1 MKFISSR
8 YCCRRHIPNRLRF
21 ESLEERLA
29 LATHVWTGAIS
40 SLWSNSGNWTG
51 GSPGGDSQAV
61 LSFPSAANLVN
72 NNDLVGLKVA
82 AIDFAAGNYVLSG
95 NPITLVQ
102 GPQGIPRLHM
112 DAAAKNNTIA
122 LDLGRAAI
130 GIAADIASG
139 STLNVTGVIGGG
151 AAATN
156 LVKEGLGKLVMAGAN
171 TFADGVLISAGVL
184 NIQNGTAL
192 GTTGVGATNKT
203 TLNGGTLE
211 LQGSLFVTET
221 IVQGAAGG
229 TLRNVSG
236 NSRWAGEVI
245 LASTDLT
252 TQVEGLTSLTIDGK
266 ISDNASLAGLGLTKT
281 GPGTLVLTAASTYRG
296 VTLVNEGVLNINNPF
311 ALGTADGG
319 TTMVNSSRLELQG
332 FITVAEPI
340 VLDNSTLLN
349 RSGNNEWQGP
359 VTLVRSPVFDLLAD
373 TLTISGVIGGNA
385 GFTLVSDAPAK
396 LILSGANTFTG
407 PVSVFGILNLRNALA
422 LGPVG
427 GSTVSIKD
435 GWTLELELPGTGSFS
450 RSLNLRGQGVGG
462 NGALRNLGGN
472 NTWAGPFQV
481 NSGDNPSI
489 DVSGGQLTIS
499 SNITNSDIFS
509 DGRMTKLGN
518 GPLFLSGNCNLDTTI
533 NAGSLFVNGSVRD
546 VILNGGL
553 LGGTGT
559 VDSIKGTGTVN
570 PGVGAGRL
578 IILRSALS
586 FRREDVASMQFNAP
600 SVFEVDLN
608 GMSAGASYDQLRVS
622 YRPDLQFAILNV
634 HLNFFPTVGTAFRI
648 IDNNDSPISFK
659 PIVGTFSNL
668 PEGTIISTARGNLRI
683 SYLGGDGNDVVLTVV
698 SSPLVIP
705 PNTPS
710 RFPDRSVTPVID
722 EGDLATLTGTISDPD
737 LHDVFFLD
745 VDWGDGKPAEKHVFP
760 PGSNGKLVQLTHRY
774 LDDKPTG
781 TKQDEYHIQLDWH
794 DKAGEGSRATL
805 TTTVRNVAP
814 VVHAFPEVQ
823 LRSSGLLHQLVSF
836 TDPGRDKWTAT
847 VDFGDGGGPQP
858 VDVKGVK
865 QLLLHHRYQQPGTY
879 LVRVA
884 VLDDDGGV
892 GRTSFRVR
900 WVDRLDPS
908 RADAFYAWFDDYQQQ
923 NKPRRPSPRSFAP
936 V

>member
-8 YCCRRHIPNRLRF
+8 YRCRRHIPNRLRF

-311 ALGTADGG
+311 ALGTADGC

-450 RSLNLRGQGVGG
+450 RSLSLLGQGVGG
-462 NGALRNLGGN
+462 NGALRNLSGN
-472 NTWAGPFQV
+472 NTWAGPILV
-481 NSGDNPSI
+481 NVIDNPTI

-499 SNITNSDIFS
+499 SDIINSDVFS
-509 DGRMTKLGN
+509 RGLGLDCVQSSATK
-518 GPLFLSGNCNLDTTI
+518 T
-533 NAGSLFVNGSVRD
+533 RD
-546 VILNGGL
+546 
-553 LGGTGT
+553 
-559 VDSIKGTGTVN
+559 
-570 PGVGAGRL
+570 
-578 IILRSALS
+578 
-586 FRREDVASMQFNAP
+586 
-600 SVFEVDLN
+600 
-608 GMSAGASYDQLRVS
+608 
-622 YRPDLQFAILNV
+622 
-634 HLNFFPTVGTAFRI
+634 
-648 IDNNDSPISFK
+648 
-659 PIVGTFSNL
+659 
-668 PEGTIISTARGNLRI
+668 
-683 SYLGGDGNDVVLTVV
+683 
-698 SSPLVIP
+698 
-705 PNTPS
+705 
-710 RFPDRSVTPVID
+710 
-722 EGDLATLTGTISDPD
+722 
-737 LHDVFFLD
+737 
-745 VDWGDGKPAEKHVFP
+745 
-760 PGSNGKLVQLTHRY
+760 
-774 LDDKPTG
+774 
-781 TKQDEYHIQLDWH
+781 
-794 DKAGEGSRATL
+794 
-805 TTTVRNVAP
+805 
-814 VVHAFPEVQ
+814 
-823 LRSSGLLHQLVSF
+823 
-836 TDPGRDKWTAT
+836 WT
-847 VDFGDGGGPQP
+847 
-858 VDVKGVK
+858 
-865 QLLLHHRYQQPGTY
+865 
-879 LVRVA
+879 
-884 VLDDDGGV
+884 
-892 GRTSFRVR
+892 
-900 WVDRLDPS
+900 
-908 RADAFYAWFDDYQQQ
+908 
-923 NKPRRPSPRSFAP
+923 
-936 V
+936 